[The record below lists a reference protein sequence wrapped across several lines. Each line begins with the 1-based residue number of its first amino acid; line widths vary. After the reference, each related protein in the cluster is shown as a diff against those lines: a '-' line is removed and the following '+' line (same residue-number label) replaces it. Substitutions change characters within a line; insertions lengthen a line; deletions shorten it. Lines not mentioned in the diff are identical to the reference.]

1 MSARCRAERTRRIAG
16 LILTAVCFGMLPVY
30 RSAAQTR
37 CPFAAQR
44 SGGGPSGGG
53 SVKAPPA
60 KVTQVR
66 IVDSSG
72 NVAYEMLKDAKAIER
87 RSKVLT
93 EAYEQAMAW
102 RERTAKSF
110 EAKGLKNENE
120 SPVPPVVEVVGTD
133 IAKTEANA
141 AARSAKDWAVYEI
154 VLAGR
159 TKHVVAYAY
168 SDAFAN
174 ALADAEFAKDYNQ
187 WVKAGKQE
195 GQEPKPCTANKIT
208 EALTKPQAQQK
219 ALTGR
224 MTTAQSAA
232 KPASDW

>member
-87 RSKVLT
+87 RGPARDGPCLGINQGPDHPRGNPAIGT
-93 EAYEQAMAW
+93 EGAYRQ
-102 RERTAKSF
+102 SSV
-110 EAKGLKNENE
+110 KG
-120 SPVPPVVEVVGTD
+120 SSV
-133 IAKTEANA
+133 
-141 AARSAKDWAVYEI
+141 
-154 VLAGR
+154 
-159 TKHVVAYAY
+159 
-168 SDAFAN
+168 
-174 ALADAEFAKDYNQ
+174 
-187 WVKAGKQE
+187 
-195 GQEPKPCTANKIT
+195 
-208 EALTKPQAQQK
+208 
-219 ALTGR
+219 
-224 MTTAQSAA
+224 TT
-232 KPASDW
+232 